1 MQIHKV
7 IIVYLIVIK
16 MEHFIHMLIQL
27 IELVNPHAYLYFNII
42 IVVFYIVHK
51 GIMQIQLVI
60 VLDHSH
66 VILDYLL
73 IMQQLTV
80 LVHV

>member
-1 MQIHKV
+1 MQIRKV
-7 IIVYLIVIK
+7 TIVCLIVIK
-16 MEHFIHMLIQL
+16 MEHFIHMLIQQ

-51 GIMQIQLVI
+51 GIMQIQLAI
-60 VLDHSH
+60 VLDHNH

-80 LVHV
+80 LAHV